1 VTWVSDTILIRGEE
15 VEVKRGKIDHRKLK
29 FYPENPRLYSLVR
42 PDEGEPDQEAIQ
54 DRLVK
59 MDHVKELIQ
68 SIKENGGLME
78 PIYVHGE
85 TFEVLEGNSRLAAYR
100 RLSESDPLHWAEM
113 KCVLLPASFER
124 ERIFA
129 FLGQLHIVGKKDWA
143 PFEQAGLLVPADTS
157 GRGSQSR
164 RLPGRSICQA
174 SEVRNLVRTYEY
186 MVNIGDTDINKW
198 SYYFEFVKSRKI
210 ASIIKKTPE
219 FEKVPGREDQDG
231 QIKKAADV
239 RDAVPK
245 LSLANKALIDKVVCG
260 KVDLYDA
267 VERVEGSGNADRTYL
282 RLKRFRDWLVA
293 DETGAAIEGT
303 SDEARN
309 KIEFEL
315 KQIAKRVQ
323 QQLKRLE

>member
-1 VTWVSDTILIRGEE
+1 LSWVNDTILIRGEE
-15 VEVKRGKIDHRKLK
+15 VEVQRGKIDHKKLR

-100 RLSESDPLHWAEM
+100 RLAETDPFTWAEM
-113 KCVLLPASFER
+113 KCVLLPASFEK

-143 PFEQAGLLVPADTS
+143 PFEQAGFLY
-157 GRGSQSR
+157 R
-164 RLPGRSICQA
+164 RHKREDISTNEIAAQINLPK
-174 SEVRNLVRTYEY
+174 SEVRNLVKTYEY
-186 MVNIGDTDINKW
+186 MVSVGDTDVNKW
-198 SYYFEFVKSRKI
+198 SYYYELIKSRKI
-210 ASIIKKTPE
+210 SGIIKKIPE
-219 FEKVPGREDQDG
+219 FETFLVGKIKAG

-245 LSLANKALIDKVVCG
+245 LSLAKKSLIDKVVCG
-260 KVDLYDA
+260 KVDIYEA
-267 VERVEGSGNADRTYL
+267 VERVEESGNADTTYL
-282 RLKRFRDWLVA
+282 RLKRFRDWLVTS
-293 DETGAAIEGT
+293 ETRAAIEAT
-303 SDEARN
+303 SDEAR
-309 KIEFEL
+309 KKMEYEL
-315 KQIAKRVQ
+315 RQVVKRAQ
-323 QQLKRLE
+323 EHLKRLE

>member
-1 VTWVSDTILIRGEE
+1 MTWVSDTILIRGEE

-100 RLSESDPLHWAEM
+100 RLSESDPIAWAEM

-143 PFEQAGLLVPADTS
+143 PFEQAGFLY
-157 GRGSQSR
+157 R
-164 RLPGRSICQA
+164 RHRREGITIDEVAGQINLPA

-219 FEKVPGREDQDG
+219 FEKYLVGKIKTG

-239 RDAVPK
+239 RDIVPK
-245 LSLANKALIDKVVCG
+245 LSLGNKALIDKVVCG
-260 KVDLYDA
+260 KVDIYDA
-267 VERVEGSGNADRTYL
+267 VERVEGSGNADSTYL

-315 KQIAKRVQ
+315 RQIAKRVQ

>member
-1 VTWVSDTILIRGEE
+1 LTWINDTILIRGEE
-15 VEVKRGKIDHRKLK
+15 VEVKRGRIDHKKLK

-54 DRLVK
+54 ARLVK
-59 MDHVKELIQ
+59 MDHVKELVQ

-78 PIYVHGE
+78 PIFVHGE

-100 RLSESDPLHWAEM
+100 RLSETDPFTWAEM

-143 PFEQAGLLVPADTS
+143 PFEQAGFLY
-157 GRGSQSR
+157 R
-164 RLPGRSICQA
+164 RHKREGISVNDIAAQMNLPKP
-174 SEVRNLVRTYEY
+174 ETHNLIKTYEY
-186 MVNIGDTDINKW
+186 MLSVKDTDINKW
-198 SYYFEFVKSRKI
+198 SYYFEFIKSRKI
-210 ASIIKKTPE
+210 ASVIKKTPE
-219 FEKVPGREDQDG
+219 FEVFLVDKIKTG

-239 RDAVPK
+239 REVVPK
-245 LSLANKALIDKVVCG
+245 LSLAKKNLVDKVVSG
-260 KVDLYDA
+260 EVDIYDA
-267 VERVEGSGNADRTYL
+267 VERVEESGNADSTYL
-282 RLKRFRDWLVA
+282 RMKRFRDWLLA
-293 DETGAAIEGT
+293 TETIAAIEESRDT
-303 SDEARN
+303 ARQ

-315 KQIAKRVQ
+315 KQIAKRTQ